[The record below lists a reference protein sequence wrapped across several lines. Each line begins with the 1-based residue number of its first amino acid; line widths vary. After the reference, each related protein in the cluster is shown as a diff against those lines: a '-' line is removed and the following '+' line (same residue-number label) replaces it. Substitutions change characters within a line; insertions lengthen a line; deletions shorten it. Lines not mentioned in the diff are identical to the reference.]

1 MIDNP
6 RSRRVLAQSEKYL
19 LGWPDVR
26 SGLRNVRL
34 AKQREHLCGVRR
46 LWQEESNFG
55 RRGLRSNHAAKLLEP
70 DVRRFVRR
78 DREGLRQFRSQWEI
92 SGGVVHQV
100 KWDHRTR
107 GHRQRVAGTRS

>member
-1 MIDNP
+1 MCD
-6 RSRRVLAQSEKYL
+6 
-19 LGWPDVR
+19 W
-26 SGLRNVRL
+26 

-107 GHRQRVAGTRS
+107 GPIDNESREPAHKTRL

>member
-1 MIDNP
+1 MCD
-6 RSRRVLAQSEKYL
+6 
-19 LGWPDVR
+19 W
-26 SGLRNVRL
+26 

-78 DREGLRQFRSQWEI
+78 DREGLRQFRSHGK
-92 SGGVVHQV
+92 SAVGGAPSEM
-100 KWDHRTR
+100 DHRTEA
-107 GHRQRVAGTRS
+107 HRQRVAGTRS